1 MIRINLVPQEILDKA
16 RQKQFIIKGA
26 GAGAAL
32 ILVLGLISSG
42 QYLRLRSLQAQSAQA
57 AEKLKKLQVL
67 VSEVQ
72 ELQKTENGIRDR
84 LNVINGLLKD
94 RPLYP
99 DFMSDLARVAPAGVQ
114 IQDLTTTGGGNEG
127 TTLKISISARAQSNG
142 DIARWIGA
150 MQSSGRFSSVVLGA
164 VSAQGQAPQLAYS
177 FTLNATYTPS
187 L

>member
-1 MIRINLVPQEILDKA
+1 VIRINLVPQEILDKA

-26 GAGAAL
+26 AGGVVL
-32 ILVLGLISSG
+32 ILILGLVSFG
-42 QYLRLRSLQAQSAQA
+42 QYLRLRDLQGQSAKA

-84 LNVINGLLKD
+84 LNIINGLLKN

-99 DFMSDLARVAPAGVQ
+99 DFMSDFARDVPGGIQVQ
-114 IQDLTTTGGGNEG
+114 NLTTTGGGSAG
-127 TTLKISISARAQSNG
+127 ATLKISVSARALSND
-142 DIARWIGA
+142 DIASWIGD
-150 MQSSGRFSSVVLGA
+150 MQNSGRFTSVVLGA
-164 VSAQGQAPQLAYS
+164 VSAQGATPHQAFS
-177 FTLNATYTPS
+177 FTLDATYSPN